1 MKFNIRNITRQIV
14 TLITFFAFSF
24 NGVSQNNP
32 EFFQGLILEQ
42 LNNNGEVDGTTYR
55 LYAEISS
62 GQLIAIWA
70 NENNPL
76 ALETTTSFYNESTV
90 GGNFQSDIN
99 TALYTSFS
107 GVNGEVSGLL
117 LEEQN
122 IYKEM
127 YLYDY
132 YTKQTR
138 NTIRGIAD
146 DTNGNILSVR
156 DGDNAITFVNK
167 NEVSK
172 VYKGLAQ
179 DSYNALEGLIGK
191 YNSYQASPRQVG
203 GIESRPLTTGTN

>member
-1 MKFNIRNITRQIV
+1 MSNLGDLATSINSI
-14 TLITFFAFSF
+14 
-24 NGVSQNNP
+24 
-32 EFFQGLILEQ
+32 EFDSATSPS
-42 LNNNGEVDGTTYR
+42 V
-55 LYAEISS
+55 ASIS
-62 GQLIAIWA
+62 GWL
-70 NENNPL
+70 ENNL
-76 ALETTTSFYNESTV
+76 GKL
-90 GGNFQSDIN
+90 N

-203 GIESRPLTTGTN
+203 GIESRPLTPGTN

>member
-1 MKFNIRNITRQIV
+1 MSNLGDLATSINNI
-14 TLITFFAFSF
+14 
-24 NGVSQNNP
+24 
-32 EFFQGLILEQ
+32 EFDSATSPS
-42 LNNNGEVDGTTYR
+42 V
-55 LYAEISS
+55 ASIS
-62 GQLIAIWA
+62 GWL
-70 NENNPL
+70 ENNL
-76 ALETTTSFYNESTV
+76 GKL
-90 GGNFQSDIN
+90 N

-107 GVNGEVSGLL
+107 GVSGEVSGLL

-179 DSYNALEGLIGK
+179 DSYNALEGLVAK